1 MKGIFELKP
10 SLPRYTEIWDVGTV
24 LKFFQDVPPINDL
37 TLKQLTKR

>member
-24 LKFFQDVPPINDL
+24 LKIFRRPDIK
-37 TLKQLTKR
+37 TTY